1 MSRALV
7 TGAGGFVGANLV
19 RRLLGEGVRVIA
31 FVRPEGDPWRL
42 DEVVRDV
49 ELVEVDLRDDA
60 ALRSAVSGSRPER
73 VFHLAAHGAYSWQTD
88 AERIVATNLLS
99 TMALL
104 DATRE
109 AHSVVLA
116 GSSSEYGFKDHPP
129 SEDEPP
135 EPNSPYAVAKVA
147 ATMWGRHVARAQ
159 DRHVVTLRLYS
170 AYGPW
175 EEPDRLVPQLVVRAL
190 RGELPPLV
198 GPDTARDFVHVD
210 DVCAAFVAAAAA
222 TDSPRGAVYN
232 IGAGR
237 QVTLRD
243 LVDVARDVLG
253 IEVEPEWGSMPGR
266 RWDTSIWVADPR
278 RIERELGWRATV
290 ALDDGLRTMRDW
302 LEAGAPAIRE
312 RYRAAG
318 GR

>member
-49 ELVEVDLRDDA
+49 ELVEVDLRDEA
-60 ALRSAVSGSRPER
+60 ALKSAVSSSRPER
-73 VFHLAAHGAYSWQTD
+73 VFHFAAHGAYSWQTD

-129 SEDEPP
+129 SEDERP

-159 DRHVVTLRLYS
+159 DRHVATLRLYS

-175 EEPDRLVPQLVVRAL
+175 EEPDRLIPQLVVRAL

-198 GPDTARDFVHVD
+198 GPDTARDFVHVG

-222 TDSPRGAVYN
+222 TEAPRGAVYN
-232 IGAGR
+232 VGAGR
-237 QVTLRD
+237 QVTLGE

-253 IEVEPEWGSMPGR
+253 IEVEPEWGSMPSR

-278 RIERELGWRATV
+278 RIERELGWRATIG
-290 ALDDGLRTMRDW
+290 LGDGMRTMRDW
-302 LEAGAPAIRE
+302 LEARAPAIRE
-312 RYRAAG
+312 RYEAAG

>member
-1 MSRALV
+1 MSSALI
-7 TGAGGFVGANLV
+7 TGAGGFVGASLV
-19 RRLLGEGVRVIA
+19 RRLLGEGAHVTA
-31 FVRPEGDPWRL
+31 LVRPGGDPWRL
-42 DEVVRDV
+42 DEVVSDI
-49 ELVEVDLRDDA
+49 ELAEVDLRDKA
-60 ALRSAVSGSRPER
+60 ALRCAVMRIRPEQ

-104 DATRE
+104 EATHE

-129 SEDEPP
+129 SEDERP
-135 EPNSPYAVAKVA
+135 EPNNPYAVAKVA
-147 ATMWGRHVARAQ
+147 ATMWGQYVARAQ
-159 DRHVVTLRLYS
+159 DRHVTTLRLYS

-210 DVCAAFVAAAAA
+210 DVCAAFTAAAAA
-222 TDSPRGAVYN
+222 TETPRGGVYN
-232 IGAGR
+232 VGAGR
-237 QVTLRD
+237 QVTLGE

-253 IEVEPEWGSMPGR
+253 VEAEPEWGSMPGR
-266 RWDTSIWVADPR
+266 RWDTSTWVADPR
-278 RIERELGWRATV
+278 RIGRDLGWQAAV

-302 LEAGAPAIRE
+302 LEASAPAIRE
-312 RYRAAG
+312 RYQAAG